1 MEPYRAHTFPAPAK
15 RGTDARQP
23 PARRPIWL
31 RILIWPLRLLGS
43 MARSMALFVLVTGLP
58 FVVLM
63 RKLSLV
69 WIVLAVAGFAS
80 GVPALHASLMLAA
93 GAVSWL
99 FMDAWNWALYRLLPE
114 DNVLIAPYH

>member
-1 MEPYRAHTFPAPAK
+1 MEPYRVHNFPAPDLP
-15 RGTDARQP
+15 GTAGRHTLS
-23 PARRPIWL
+23 RPLWL
-31 RILIWPLRLLGS
+31 RALMWPLRLLAS
-43 MARSMALFVLVTGLP
+43 MVRSMALFVLVTGLP

-63 RKLSLV
+63 RKLALV

-114 DNVLIAPYH
+114 DDVLIAPYH